1 MHAHDK
7 HFGYGKMISSSR
19 QQGDNPATLNPV
31 GTADPNSY
39 TVGGAMDTGD
49 SENWGF
55 NKEEDAD
62 L

>member
-1 MHAHDK
+1 
-7 HFGYGKMISSSR
+7 MISSSR

-49 SENWGF
+49 SENMDMEPGYGYE
-55 NKEEDAD
+55 K
-62 L
+62 

>member
-1 MHAHDK
+1 
-7 HFGYGKMISSSR
+7 MISSCV

-39 TVGGAMDTGD
+39 TVCGGMDTGD

-55 NKEEDAD
+55 NKEQDAD

>member
-1 MHAHDK
+1 
-7 HFGYGKMISSSR
+7 MISTCV
-19 QQGDNPATLNPV
+19 QQGSNPAVLNPV
-31 GTADPNSY
+31 DTADPNSY